1 MPSWIKTPSFVCSD
15 VVNEI
20 EQFAYRDVK
29 PTIADWNECMA
40 MTYDAALER
49 ACTHG
54 FMPIAE
60 WALEH
65 GANNYK
71 PALVTACFNG
81 HIHVVMLVAETAH
94 MNQHSFE
101 DFGLMLSSACE
112 GGNFDVAKWIYKYG
126 LSIDYFSKRREYNV
140 FGCAMQ
146 GAARG
151 GCMDIMKW
159 ATENLRKHE
168 RPWPP
173 HVLDSFE
180 IDRCFMAMMNACEN
194 GHTDV
199 TIWLGSQLLLRPLPG
214 YGVEGE
220 TPFDRVLWIACEYGH
235 IDIVKWTVR
244 HGATRV
250 DRGLWATCKGGFFDI
265 AKWLA
270 EQGAVNFKVALK
282 IACRRGY
289 LDIVKF
295 AAKRIHL
302 DTYCDDDRIY
312 NCHSDDDLKLWLS
325 AVHAHKATQVDI
337 ALWYA
342 CEWDHHEVVKW
353 LVEWRPKLGN
363 LALKAAC
370 ALGRMDIAEW
380 LKKQ

>member
-20 EQFAYRDVK
+20 EQFAYGDVK

-71 PALVTACFNG
+71 SALVAACFNG
-81 HIHVVMLVAETAH
+81 HIHVVMLVAETAY

-101 DFGLMLSSACE
+101 NFGLMLSSACE
-112 GGNFDVAKWIYKYG
+112 RGNLDVAKWIYKYG

-140 FGCAMQ
+140 FECAIQ
-146 GAARG
+146 GAARS
-151 GCMDIMKW
+151 GCMETTKW
-159 ATENLRKHE
+159 AAENFRNREL
-168 RPWPP
+168 
-173 HVLDSFE
+173 VLPEVFQNHASFHL
-180 IDRCFMAMMNACEN
+180 AMMHACTH
-194 GHTDV
+194 GHTDI
-199 TIWLGSQLLLRPLPG
+199 TKWLGSQILLQPHWRSG
-214 YGVEGE
+214 GVDGE
-220 TPFDRVLWIACEYGH
+220 TILDRVLWIACEYGH

-265 AKWLA
+265 AKWLV
-270 EQGAVNFKVALK
+270 EQGAES
-282 IACRRGY
+282 RPHRGSTRF
-289 LDIVKF
+289 V
-295 AAKRIHL
+295 R
-302 DTYCDDDRIY
+302 C
-312 NCHSDDDLKLWLS
+312 C
-325 AVHAHKATQVDI
+325 AVHFP
-337 ALWYA
+337 
-342 CEWDHHEVVKW
+342 HHP
-353 LVEWRPKLGN
+353 RYN
-363 LALKAAC
+363 SS
-370 ALGRMDIAEW
+370 
-380 LKKQ
+380 KKH